1 VKVLLDTNV
10 VLDLLLAR
18 EPFVDLAREIFIL
31 IENREIEG
39 YLCATSVTT
48 FHYLIQRETNKKEA
62 NEIIEKLLI
71 LFEVSPVTKEVL
83 YDASV
88 NSGIDYE
95 DSVVYT
101 SAYYSDINI
110 IVTRDKRGFKE
121 SRISS
126 LTPKEFLAFF
136 HTRGQTLNI
145 Y

>member
-1 VKVLLDTNV
+1 MKILLDTNV
-10 VLDLLLAR
+10 VLDVLLAR

-31 IENREIEG
+31 IENKEIEG
-39 YLCATSVTT
+39 HLCATSVTT
-48 FHYLIQRETNKKEA
+48 LHYLIGRETNKKEA

-71 LFEVSPVTKEVL
+71 LFEVSPVTKKVL

-88 NSGIDYE
+88 NNGIDYE
-95 DSVVYT
+95 DSVIYT

-121 SRISS
+121 SKISS

-136 HTRGQTLNI
+136 ESKK
-145 Y
+145 

>member
-1 VKVLLDTNV
+1 MKILLDTNV

-31 IENREIEG
+31 IENKEIEG

-48 FHYLIQRETNKKEA
+48 LHYLIGRETNKKEA
-62 NEIIEKLLI
+62 NQIIEKLLI
-71 LFEVSPVTKEVL
+71 LFEVSPVTKKVL
-83 YDASV
+83 YDASA
-88 NSGIDYE
+88 NNGIDYE
-95 DSVVYT
+95 DSVIYT

-121 SRISS
+121 SKISS

-136 HTRGQTLNI
+136 KSKK
-145 Y
+145 

>member
-1 VKVLLDTNV
+1 MKILLDTNV

-31 IENREIEG
+31 IENKEIEG
-39 YLCATSVTT
+39 YLCATSITT
-48 FHYLIQRETNKKEA
+48 LHYLIQRETNKKEA
-62 NEIIEKLLI
+62 NEIIKKLLI

-88 NSGIDYE
+88 NNGVDYE

-121 SRISS
+121 SKISS

-136 HTRGQTLNI
+136 ESKK
-145 Y
+145 

>member
-1 VKVLLDTNV
+1 VKILLDTNV

-31 IENREIEG
+31 IENKEIEG

-48 FHYLIQRETNKKEA
+48 LHYLIGRETNKKEA
-62 NEIIEKLLI
+62 NQIIEKLLI
-71 LFEVSPVTKEVL
+71 LFEVSPVTKKVL
-83 YDASV
+83 YDASA
-88 NSGIDYE
+88 NNGIDYE
-95 DSVVYT
+95 DSVIYT

-121 SRISS
+121 SKISS

-136 HTRGQTLNI
+136 KSKK
-145 Y
+145 

>member
-1 VKVLLDTNV
+1 MKVLLDTNV

-71 LFEVSPVTKEVL
+71 LFEVSPVTKKVL

-121 SRISS
+121 SKISS